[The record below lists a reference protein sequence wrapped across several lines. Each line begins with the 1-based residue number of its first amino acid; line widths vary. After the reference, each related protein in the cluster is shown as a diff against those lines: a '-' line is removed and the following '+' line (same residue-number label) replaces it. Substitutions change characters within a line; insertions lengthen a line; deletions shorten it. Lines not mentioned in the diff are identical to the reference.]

1 MNSPYLRILQLLKY
15 RKNSDHTSIGEWRD
29 VCHTKRI
36 IAAFKGHCSLEIED
50 IECRK
55 DVFMKKTSPIPQPKT
70 FGPLGN
76 LPLIDK
82 DRPTLSLSK
91 LADEYGPIFQLNTPA
106 GTTIIVSGH
115 ELVEEICD
123 ESRFDKSIEGAL
135 EKVRA
140 FSGDGLF
147 TSWTHE
153 PNWRKAHNIL
163 MPTFSQR
170 AMKEYHS
177 MMVDI
182 AVQLIQKWA
191 RLNPNEAVD
200 VPGDMTRLTLDTI
213 GLCGFNYRFNSYYRE
228 TPHPFINSMVRAL
241 DEAMHQMQRLD
252 FQDKLMVRT
261 KRQFHHDI
269 QTMFSL
275 VDSII
280 AERKADGDQDEKDL
294 LARMLNV
301 EDPETG
307 EKLDDENIRFQIIT
321 FLIAGHETTSG
332 LLSFAIYF
340 LLKNPDKMKKAYEE
354 VDQVLTGPTPTYKQV
369 LQLSYI
375 RMILNESLR
384 LWPTAPAFSLY
395 AKEDTVIGG
404 KYPITTK
411 DRISVLIPQLHRD
424 KEAWGEN
431 AEEFHPERFE
441 NPDQVPHHAYKP
453 FGNGQRACI
462 GMQFALHEAT
472 LVLGMILQYFKL
484 IDHTNYELD
493 IKQTLTLKPG
503 DFKIRVQSRNQEAM
517 NSAVLTSD
525 EKAPD
530 DQKEKPDTKSA
541 SIVGV
546 NNRPL
551 LVLYGSDTGTAE
563 GVARELADTASMHG
577 VRTEVAA
584 LNDQIGKLPK
594 EGAVLIVTSS
604 YNGKPP
610 SNAGQFVQWLE
621 EIKPGELT
629 GVQYAVFGC
638 GDHNWASTYQDVP
651 RYIDEQLAQKG
662 AARFSAR
669 GEGDVSGDFEGQLDQ
684 WKQTMWSDAMNA
696 FGLKLNENAEKE
708 RSTLSL
714 EFVRGLGGS
723 PLARSYEAVHA
734 SVTENRELQS
744 ADSDRSTRHI
754 EIALPPGV
762 TYQEGDHLGVLP
774 SNSQEKVNRILRRF
788 GLKGNDQVTLTAS
801 GRSAAHLPLDRPVSL
816 HDLLSYSVDVQEAA
830 TRAQIREL
838 AAFTVCPPHK
848 RELEDLAEEGVYQE
862 KILQKRISM
871 LDLLEKY
878 EACEM
883 PFERFLELLRPLKP
897 RYYSISSSPR
907 VNPEQAA
914 ITVGVVRSPAWSG
927 HGEYRGVASNYLA
940 DRTPGD
946 DIDMFVRTP
955 ESRFQLPEDPE
966 KPIIMVGPGT
976 GVAPFRGFL
985 QARAALKQEGKTLG
999 EAHLYFGCRN
1009 DNDFIYRGELEA
1021 YEKEGIVTLHTA
1033 FSRKEGI
1040 PKTYVQHLM
1049 AENAEELISILDQGG
1064 HLYVCGDGSKM
1075 APDVETTLQKAYQS
1089 VHGVGEQ
1096 EAQKWLGNLQTNGMY
1111 AKDVWAGI

>member
-1 MNSPYLRILQLLKY
+1 
-15 RKNSDHTSIGEWRD
+15 
-29 VCHTKRI
+29 
-36 IAAFKGHCSLEIED
+36 
-50 IECRK
+50 
-55 DVFMKKTSPIPQPKT
+55 MKETSPIPQPKT

-82 DRPTLSLSK
+82 DRPTLSLIK
-91 LADEYGPIFQLNTPA
+91 LAEEQGPIFQIHTPA
-106 GTTIIVSGH
+106 GTTIVVSGH
-115 ELVEEICD
+115 ELVKEVCD
-123 ESRFDKSIEGAL
+123 EERFDKSIEGAL

-170 AMKEYHS
+170 AMKDYHEK
-177 MMVDI
+177 MVDI

-228 TPHPFINSMVRAL
+228 TPHPFISSMVRAL

-280 AERKADGDQDEKDL
+280 AERRSNGDQDEKDL

-332 LLSFAIYF
+332 LLSFAIYY
-340 LLKNPDKMKKAYEE
+340 LLKHPDKLKKAYEE
-354 VDQVLTGPTPTYKQV
+354 VDRVLTDAAPTYKQV
-369 LQLSYI
+369 LELTYI

-395 AKEDTVIGG
+395 PKEDTVIGG

-424 KEAWGEN
+424 RDAWGED
-431 AEEFHPERFE
+431 AEEFRPERFE
-441 NPDQVPHHAYKP
+441 HQDQVPHHAYKP

-472 LVLGMILQYFKL
+472 LVLGMVLKYFTL
-484 IDHTNYELD
+484 IDHENYELD

-503 DFKIRVQSRNQEAM
+503 DFRIRVQTRNQEAIH
-517 NSAVLTSD
+517 ADVPAA
-525 EKAPD
+525 EKAAPD
-530 DQKEKPDTKSA
+530 EQKEKTETKGA
-541 SIVGV
+541 SVIGL

-563 GVARELADTASMHG
+563 GVARELADTASLHG
-577 VRTEVAA
+577 VRTEVAP
-584 LNDQIGKLPK
+584 LNDQIGKLPQ
-594 EGAVLIVTSS
+594 EGAVVIVTSS

-610 SNAGQFVQWLE
+610 SNAGQFVQWLQ
-621 EIKPGELT
+621 EIKPGELE
-629 GVQYAVFGC
+629 GVHYAVFGC
-638 GDHNWASTYQDVP
+638 GDHNWASTYQYVP
-651 RYIDEQLAQKG
+651 RFIDEQLAEKG
-662 AARFSAR
+662 ATRFSPR
-669 GEGDVSGDFEGQLDQ
+669 GEGDVSGDFEGQLDE
-684 WKQTMWSDAMNA
+684 WKKSMWSDAIKA
-696 FGLKLNENAEKE
+696 FGLELNENADKE

-714 EFVRGLGGS
+714 QFVRGLGES
-723 PLARSYEAVHA
+723 PLARSYEAAHA
-734 SVTENRELQS
+734 SIAENRELQS
-744 ADSDRSTRHI
+744 ANSDRSTRHI
-754 EIALPPGV
+754 EIALPPDV
-762 TYQEGDHLGVLP
+762 EYREGDHLGVLP
-774 SNSQEKVNRILRRF
+774 RNSQTNVSRILHRF
-788 GLKGNDQVTLTAS
+788 GLKGTDQVTLSAS
-801 GRSAAHLPLDRPVSL
+801 GRSAGHLPLGRPVSL
-816 HDLLSYSVDVQEAA
+816 QDLLSYSVEVQEAA

-848 RELEDLAEEGVYQE
+848 RELEDLTAEGVYQE
-862 KILQKRISM
+862 QILKKRISM

-878 EACEM
+878 EACDM

-907 VNPEQAA
+907 VNPEQAS
-914 ITVGVVRSPAWSG
+914 ITVGVVRGPAWSG
-927 HGEYRGVASNYLA
+927 RGEYRGVASNYLA
-940 DRTPGD
+940 ERKAGD
-946 DIDMFVRTP
+946 DVVMFVRTP

-966 KPIIMVGPGT
+966 TPIIMVGPGT

-985 QARAALKQEGKTLG
+985 QARAALKREGKTLG

-1009 DNDFIYRGELEA
+1009 DRDFIYREELEQF
-1021 YEKEGIVTLHTA
+1021 EKDGIVTVHTA
-1033 FSRKEGI
+1033 FSRKEGM

-1049 AENAEELISILDQGG
+1049 SDHAETLISILDRGG
-1064 HLYVCGDGSKM
+1064 RLYVCGDGSKM
-1075 APDVETTLQKAYQS
+1075 APDVEAALQKAYQS
-1089 VHGVGEQ
+1089 VHGTSEQ
-1096 EAQKWLGNLQTNGMY
+1096 EAQNWLKHLQDTGIY
-1111 AKDVWAGI
+1111 AKDVWSGL

>member
-1 MNSPYLRILQLLKY
+1 
-15 RKNSDHTSIGEWRD
+15 
-29 VCHTKRI
+29 
-36 IAAFKGHCSLEIED
+36 
-50 IECRK
+50 
-55 DVFMKKTSPIPQPKT
+55 MKETSPIPQPKT

-82 DRPTLSLSK
+82 DRPTLSLIK
-91 LADEYGPIFQLNTPA
+91 LAEEQGPIFQIHTPA
-106 GTTIIVSGH
+106 GTTIVVSGH
-115 ELVEEICD
+115 ELVKEVCD
-123 ESRFDKSIEGAL
+123 EERFDKSIEGAL

-170 AMKEYHS
+170 AMKDYHEK
-177 MMVDI
+177 MVDI

-228 TPHPFINSMVRAL
+228 TPHPFISSMVRAL

-280 AERKADGDQDEKDL
+280 AERRSNGDQDEKDL

-332 LLSFAIYF
+332 LLSFAIYY
-340 LLKNPDKMKKAYEE
+340 LLKHPDKLKKAYEE
-354 VDQVLTGPTPTYKQV
+354 VDRVLTDAAPTYKQV
-369 LQLSYI
+369 LELTYI

-395 AKEDTVIGG
+395 PKEDTVIGG

-424 KEAWGEN
+424 RDAWGED
-431 AEEFHPERFE
+431 AEEFRPERFE
-441 NPDQVPHHAYKP
+441 HQDQVPHHAYKP

-472 LVLGMILQYFKL
+472 LVLGMVLKYFTL
-484 IDHTNYELD
+484 IDHENYELD

-503 DFKIRVQSRNQEAM
+503 DFRIRVQTRNQEAIH
-517 NSAVLTSD
+517 ADVPAA
-525 EKAPD
+525 EKAAPD
-530 DQKEKPDTKSA
+530 EQKEKTETKGA
-541 SIVGV
+541 SVIGL

-563 GVARELADTASMHG
+563 GVARELADTASLHG
-577 VRTEVAA
+577 VRTEVAP
-584 LNDQIGKLPK
+584 LNDQIGKLPQ
-594 EGAVLIVTSS
+594 EGAVVIVTSS

-610 SNAGQFVQWLE
+610 SNAGQFVQWLQ
-621 EIKPGELT
+621 EIKPGELE
-629 GVQYAVFGC
+629 GVHYAVFGC
-638 GDHNWASTYQDVP
+638 GDHNWASTYQYVP
-651 RYIDEQLAQKG
+651 RFIDEQLAEKG
-662 AARFSAR
+662 ATRFSPR
-669 GEGDVSGDFEGQLDQ
+669 GEGDVSGDFEGQLDE
-684 WKQTMWSDAMNA
+684 WKKSMWSDAIKA
-696 FGLKLNENAEKE
+696 FGLELNENADKE

-714 EFVRGLGGS
+714 QFVRGLGES
-723 PLARSYEAVHA
+723 PLARSYEAAHA
-734 SVTENRELQS
+734 SIAENRELQS
-744 ADSDRSTRHI
+744 ANSDRSTRHI
-754 EIALPPGV
+754 EIALPPDV
-762 TYQEGDHLGVLP
+762 EYREGDHLGVLP
-774 SNSQEKVNRILRRF
+774 RNSQTNVSRILHRF
-788 GLKGNDQVTLTAS
+788 GLKGTDQVTLSAS
-801 GRSAAHLPLDRPVSL
+801 GRSAGHLPLGRPVSL
-816 HDLLSYSVDVQEAA
+816 QDLLSYSVEVQEAA

-848 RELEDLAEEGVYQE
+848 RELEDLTAEGVYQE
-862 KILQKRISM
+862 QILKKRISM

-878 EACEM
+878 EACDM

-907 VNPEQAA
+907 VNPEQAS
-914 ITVGVVRSPAWSG
+914 ITVGVVRGPAWSG
-927 HGEYRGVASNYLA
+927 LGEYRGVASNYLA
-940 DRTPGD
+940 ERKTGD
-946 DIDMFVRTP
+946 DVVMFVRTP
-955 ESRFQLPEDPE
+955 ESRFQLPENPE
-966 KPIIMVGPGT
+966 TPIIMVGPGT

-985 QARAALKQEGKTLG
+985 QARAALKREVKTLG

-1009 DNDFIYRGELEA
+1009 DRDFIYREELEQF
-1021 YEKEGIVTLHTA
+1021 EKDGIVTVHTA
-1033 FSRKEGI
+1033 FSRKEGM

-1049 AENAEELISILDQGG
+1049 SDHAETLISILDRGG
-1064 HLYVCGDGSKM
+1064 RLYVCGDGSKM
-1075 APDVETTLQKAYQS
+1075 APDVEAALQKAYQS
-1089 VHGVGEQ
+1089 VHGTSEQ
-1096 EAQKWLGNLQTNGMY
+1096 EAQNWLKHLQDTGIY
-1111 AKDVWAGI
+1111 AKDVWSGL

>member
-1 MNSPYLRILQLLKY
+1 
-15 RKNSDHTSIGEWRD
+15 
-29 VCHTKRI
+29 
-36 IAAFKGHCSLEIED
+36 
-50 IECRK
+50 
-55 DVFMKKTSPIPQPKT
+55 MKETSPIPQPKT
-70 FGPLGN
+70 YGPLGN

-82 DRPTLSLSK
+82 DKPTLSLIK
-91 LADEYGPIFQLNTPA
+91 LAEEQGPIFQIHTPA
-106 GTTIIVSGH
+106 GTTIVVSGH
-115 ELVEEICD
+115 ELVKEVCD
-123 ESRFDKSIEGAL
+123 EERFDKSIEGAL

-170 AMKEYHS
+170 AMKDYHEK
-177 MMVDI
+177 MVDI

-280 AERKADGDQDEKDL
+280 AERRSNGDQDEKDL

-340 LLKNPDKMKKAYEE
+340 LLKHPDKLKKAYEE
-354 VDQVLTGPTPTYKQV
+354 VDRVLTGAAPTYKQV
-369 LQLSYI
+369 LELKYI

-395 AKEDTVIGG
+395 PKEDTVIGG
-404 KYPITTK
+404 KYMITTQ
-411 DRISVLIPQLHRD
+411 DRVSVLIPQLHRD
-424 KEAWGEN
+424 QDAWGED
-431 AEEFHPERFE
+431 AEEFRPERFE
-441 NPDQVPHHAYKP
+441 HQDQVPHHAYKP

-472 LVLGMILQYFKL
+472 LVLGMVLKYFTL
-484 IDHTNYELD
+484 IDHENYELD

-503 DFKIRVQSRNQEAM
+503 DFRIRVQTRHQEAIHTDVP
-517 NSAVLTSD
+517 AA
-525 EKAPD
+525 EKEAPVE
-530 DQKEKPDTKSA
+530 QKEETETKGA
-541 SIVGV
+541 SVIGL

-563 GVARELADTASMHG
+563 GVARELADTASLHG
-577 VRTEVAA
+577 VRTEVAP
-584 LNDQIGKLPK
+584 LNDRIGKLPK
-594 EGAVLIVTSS
+594 EGAVVIVTAS

-610 SNAGQFVQWLE
+610 SNAGQFVQWLQ
-621 EIKPGELT
+621 EIKPGELE
-629 GVQYAVFGC
+629 GVHYAVFGC
-638 GDHNWASTYQDVP
+638 GDHNWASTYQYVP
-651 RYIDEQLAQKG
+651 RFIDEQLAEKG
-662 AARFSAR
+662 ATRFSER
-669 GEGDVSGDFEGQLDQ
+669 GEGDVSGDFEGQLDE
-684 WKQTMWSDAMNA
+684 WKKSMWTDAIKA
-696 FGLKLNENAEKE
+696 FGLELNENADKE

-714 EFVRGLGGS
+714 QFVRGLGES
-723 PLARSYEAVHA
+723 PLARSYEAAHA
-734 SVTENRELQS
+734 SIAENRELQS

-754 EIALPPGV
+754 EIALPPDV
-762 TYQEGDHLGVLP
+762 EYREGDHLGVLP
-774 SNSQEKVNRILRRF
+774 RNSQTNVSRILHRF
-788 GLKGNDQVTLTAS
+788 GLKGTDQVTLSAS
-801 GRSAAHLPLDRPVSL
+801 GRSAGHLPLGRPVSL
-816 HDLLSYSVDVQEAA
+816 HDLLSYSVEVQEAA
-830 TRAQIREL
+830 SRAQIREL

-848 RELEDLAEEGVYQE
+848 SELENLAAEGVYQE
-862 KILQKRISM
+862 QILKKRISM
-871 LDLLEKY
+871 LELLEQY
-878 EACEM
+878 ESCEM

-907 VNPEQAA
+907 VNPEQAS
-914 ITVGVVRSPAWSG
+914 ITVGVVRGPAWSG
-927 HGEYRGVASNYLA
+927 RGEYRGVSSSYLA
-940 DRTPGD
+940 ERQAGD
-946 DIDMFVRTP
+946 DVVMFVRTP

-966 KPIIMVGPGT
+966 TPIIMVGPGT

-985 QARAALKQEGKTLG
+985 QARAALKREGKALG

-1009 DNDFIYRGELEA
+1009 DHDFIYRDELEQF
-1021 YEKEGIVTLHTA
+1021 EKDGIVTVHTA
-1033 FSRKEGI
+1033 FSRKEGM

-1049 AENAEELISILDQGG
+1049 ADHAETLISILDRGG
-1064 HLYVCGDGSKM
+1064 RLYVCGDGSKM
-1075 APDVETTLQKAYQS
+1075 APDVEAGLQKAYQS
-1089 VHGVGEQ
+1089 VHGTGEE
-1096 EAQKWLGNLQTNGMY
+1096 EAQNWLKHLQDTGIY
-1111 AKDVWAGI
+1111 AKDVWSGV

>member
-1 MNSPYLRILQLLKY
+1 
-15 RKNSDHTSIGEWRD
+15 
-29 VCHTKRI
+29 
-36 IAAFKGHCSLEIED
+36 
-50 IECRK
+50 
-55 DVFMKKTSPIPQPKT
+55 MKETSPIPQPKT

-82 DRPTLSLSK
+82 DKPTLSLIK
-91 LADEYGPIFQLNTPA
+91 LAEEQGPIFQIHTPA
-106 GTTIIVSGH
+106 GTTIVVSGH
-115 ELVEEICD
+115 ELVKEVCD
-123 ESRFDKSIEGAL
+123 EERFDKSIEGAL

-170 AMKEYHS
+170 AMKDYHEK
-177 MMVDI
+177 MVDI

-228 TPHPFINSMVRAL
+228 TPHPFINSMVRGL

-252 FQDKLMVRT
+252 VQDKLMVRT
-261 KRQFHHDI
+261 KRQFRHDI

-280 AERKADGDQDEKDL
+280 AERRSNGDQDKKDL

-332 LLSFAIYF
+332 LLSFATYF
-340 LLKNPDKMKKAYEE
+340 LLKHPDKLKKAYEE
-354 VDQVLTGPTPTYKQV
+354 VDRVLTDAAPTYKQV
-369 LQLSYI
+369 LELRYI

-395 AKEDTVIGG
+395 PKEDTVIGG
-404 KYPITTK
+404 KFPITTK

-424 KEAWGEN
+424 RDAWGKD
-431 AEEFHPERFE
+431 AEEFRPERFE
-441 NPDQVPHHAYKP
+441 HQDQVPHHAYKP

-472 LVLGMILQYFKL
+472 LVLGMILKYFTL
-484 IDHTNYELD
+484 IDHENYELD

-503 DFKIRVQSRNQEAM
+503 DFRIRVQSRHQEAIH
-517 NSAVLTSD
+517 ADVQTAEKAASD
-525 EKAPD
+525 E
-530 DQKEKPDTKSA
+530 QKEKTEAKGA
-541 SIVGV
+541 SVIGL

-563 GVARELADTASMHG
+563 GVARELADTASLHG
-577 VRTEVAA
+577 VRTETAP
-584 LNDQIGKLPK
+584 LNDRIGKLPK
-594 EGAVLIVTSS
+594 EGAVVIVTSS

-610 SNAGQFVQWLE
+610 SNAGQFVQWLQ
-621 EIKPGELT
+621 EIKPGELE
-629 GVQYAVFGC
+629 GVHYAVFGC
-638 GDHNWASTYQDVP
+638 GDHNWASTYQYVP
-651 RYIDEQLAQKG
+651 RFIDEQLAEKG
-662 AARFSAR
+662 ATRFSGR
-669 GEGDVSGDFEGQLDQ
+669 GEGDVSGDFEGQLDE
-684 WKQTMWSDAMNA
+684 WKKSMWADAIKA
-696 FGLKLNENAEKE
+696 FGLELNENADKE

-714 EFVRGLGGS
+714 QFVRGLGES
-723 PLARSYEAVHA
+723 PLARSYEASHA
-734 SVTENRELQS
+734 SIAENRELQS

-754 EIALPPGV
+754 EITLPPDV
-762 TYQEGDHLGVLP
+762 EYQEGDHLGVLP
-774 SNSQEKVNRILRRF
+774 KNSQTNVSRILHRF
-788 GLKGNDQVTLTAS
+788 GLKGTDQVTLSAS
-801 GRSAAHLPLDRPVSL
+801 GHSAGHLPLGRPVSL
-816 HDLLSYSVDVQEAA
+816 HDLLSYSVEVQEAA

-838 AAFTVCPPHK
+838 AAFTVCPPHR
-848 RELEDLAEEGVYQE
+848 RELEELSAEGVYQE
-862 KILQKRISM
+862 QILKKRISM

-878 EACEM
+878 EACDM

-907 VNPEQAA
+907 VNPRQAS
-914 ITVGVVRSPAWSG
+914 ITVGVVRGPAWSG
-927 HGEYRGVASNYLA
+927 RGEYRGVASNDLA
-940 DRTPGD
+940 ERQAGD
-946 DIDMFVRTP
+946 DLVMFVRTP

-966 KPIIMVGPGT
+966 TPIIMVGPGT

-985 QARAALKQEGKTLG
+985 QAREVLKREGKTLG

-1009 DNDFIYRGELEA
+1009 DRDFIYRDELEQF
-1021 YEKEGIVTLHTA
+1021 EKDGIVTVHTA
-1033 FSRKEGI
+1033 FSRKEGM
-1040 PKTYVQHLM
+1040 PKTYVQHVM
-1049 AENAEELISILDQGG
+1049 ADHAETLISILDRGG
-1064 HLYVCGDGSKM
+1064 RLYVCGDGSKM
-1075 APDVETTLQKAYQS
+1075 APDVEAALQKAYQS
-1089 VHGVGEQ
+1089 VHGTGEQ
-1096 EAQKWLGNLQTNGMY
+1096 EAQNWLRHLQDTGMY

>member
-1 MNSPYLRILQLLKY
+1 
-15 RKNSDHTSIGEWRD
+15 
-29 VCHTKRI
+29 
-36 IAAFKGHCSLEIED
+36 
-50 IECRK
+50 
-55 DVFMKKTSPIPQPKT
+55 MKETSPIPQPKT

-82 DRPTLSLSK
+82 DKPTLSLIK
-91 LADEYGPIFQLNTPA
+91 LAEEQGPIFQIHTPA
-106 GTTIIVSGH
+106 GTTIVVSGH
-115 ELVEEICD
+115 ELVKEVCD
-123 ESRFDKSIEGAL
+123 EERFDKSIEGAL

-170 AMKEYHS
+170 AMKDYHEK
-177 MMVDI
+177 MVDI

-200 VPGDMTRLTLDTI
+200 VPGDITRLTLDTI

-228 TPHPFINSMVRAL
+228 TPHPFISSMVRAL

-280 AERKADGDQDEKDL
+280 AERRSNGDQDEKDL

-332 LLSFAIYF
+332 LLSFAIYY
-340 LLKNPDKMKKAYEE
+340 LLKHPDKLKKAYEE
-354 VDQVLTGPTPTYKQV
+354 VDRVLTDAAPTYKQV
-369 LQLSYI
+369 LELTYI

-395 AKEDTVIGG
+395 PKEDTVIGG

-424 KEAWGEN
+424 RDAWGAD
-431 AEEFHPERFE
+431 AEEFRPERFE
-441 NPDQVPHHAYKP
+441 HQDQVPHHAYKP

-472 LVLGMILQYFKL
+472 LVLGMVLKYFTL
-484 IDHTNYELD
+484 IDHENYELD

-503 DFKIRVQSRNQEAM
+503 DFRIRVQTRHQEAIH
-517 NSAVLTSD
+517 ADVPAA
-525 EKAPD
+525 EKAAPD
-530 DQKEKPDTKSA
+530 EQKEKTETKGA
-541 SIVGV
+541 SVIGL

-563 GVARELADTASMHG
+563 GVARELADTASLHG
-577 VRTEVAA
+577 VRTEVAP
-584 LNDQIGKLPK
+584 LNDQIGKLPQ
-594 EGAVLIVTSS
+594 EGAVVIVTSS

-610 SNAGQFVQWLE
+610 SNAGQFVQWLQ
-621 EIKPGELT
+621 EIKPGELE
-629 GVQYAVFGC
+629 GVHYAVFGC
-638 GDHNWASTYQDVP
+638 GDHNWASTYQYVP
-651 RYIDEQLAQKG
+651 RFIDEQLAEKG
-662 AARFSAR
+662 ATRFSKR
-669 GEGDVSGDFEGQLDQ
+669 GEGDVSGDFEGQLDE
-684 WKQTMWSDAMNA
+684 WKKSMWADAIKA
-696 FGLKLNENAEKE
+696 FGLELNENADKE

-714 EFVRGLGGS
+714 QFVRGLGES
-723 PLARSYEAVHA
+723 PLARSYEAAHA
-734 SVTENRELQS
+734 SIAENRELQS
-744 ADSDRSTRHI
+744 ANSDRSTRHI
-754 EIALPPGV
+754 EIALPPDV
-762 TYQEGDHLGVLP
+762 EYREGDHLGVLP
-774 SNSQEKVNRILRRF
+774 RNSQTNVSRILHRF
-788 GLKGNDQVTLTAS
+788 GLKGTDQVTLSAS
-801 GRSAAHLPLDRPVSL
+801 GRSAGHLPLGRPVSL
-816 HDLLSYSVDVQEAA
+816 QDLLSYSVEVQEAA

-848 RELEDLAEEGVYQE
+848 RELEDLTAEGVYQE
-862 KILQKRISM
+862 QILKKRISM

-878 EACEM
+878 EACDM
-883 PFERFLELLRPLKP
+883 PFERFLELVRPLKP

-907 VNPEQAA
+907 VNPEQAS
-914 ITVGVVRSPAWSG
+914 ITVGVVRGPAWSG
-927 HGEYRGVASNYLA
+927 LGEYRGVASNYLA
-940 DRTPGD
+940 ERKAGD
-946 DIDMFVRTP
+946 DVVMFVRTP

-966 KPIIMVGPGT
+966 TPIIMVGPGT

-985 QARAALKQEGKTLG
+985 QARAALKREGKTLG

-1009 DNDFIYRGELEA
+1009 NRDFIYRDELEQF
-1021 YEKEGIVTLHTA
+1021 EKGGIVTVHTA
-1033 FSRKEGI
+1033 FSRKEGM

-1049 AENAEELISILDQGG
+1049 SDHAETLISILDRGG
-1064 HLYVCGDGSKM
+1064 RLYVCGDGSKM
-1075 APDVETTLQKAYQS
+1075 APDVEAALQKAYQS
-1089 VHGVGEQ
+1089 VHGTSEQ
-1096 EAQKWLGNLQTNGMY
+1096 EAQNWLKHLQDTGIY
-1111 AKDVWAGI
+1111 AKDVWSGL

>member
-1 MNSPYLRILQLLKY
+1 
-15 RKNSDHTSIGEWRD
+15 
-29 VCHTKRI
+29 
-36 IAAFKGHCSLEIED
+36 
-50 IECRK
+50 
-55 DVFMKKTSPIPQPKT
+55 MKETSPIPQPKT

-82 DRPTLSLSK
+82 DKPTLSLIK
-91 LADEYGPIFQLNTPA
+91 LAEEQGPIFQIHTPA
-106 GTTIIVSGH
+106 GTTIVVSGH
-115 ELVEEICD
+115 ELVKEVCD
-123 ESRFDKSIEGAL
+123 EERFDKSIEGAL

-170 AMKEYHS
+170 AMKDYHEK
-177 MMVDI
+177 MVDI

-280 AERKADGDQDEKDL
+280 AERRSNGDQDEKDL

-332 LLSFAIYF
+332 LLSFAIYY
-340 LLKNPDKMKKAYEE
+340 LLKHPDKLKKAYEE
-354 VDQVLTGPTPTYKQV
+354 VDRVLTDAAPTYKQV
-369 LQLSYI
+369 LELTYI

-395 AKEDTVIGG
+395 PKEDTVIGG

-424 KEAWGEN
+424 RDAWGED
-431 AEEFHPERFE
+431 AEEFRPERFE
-441 NPDQVPHHAYKP
+441 HQDQVPHHAYKP

-472 LVLGMILQYFKL
+472 LVLGMVLKYFTL
-484 IDHTNYELD
+484 IDHENYELD

-503 DFKIRVQSRNQEAM
+503 DFRIRVQTRNQEAIH
-517 NSAVLTSD
+517 ADVPAA
-525 EKAPD
+525 EKAAPD
-530 DQKEKPDTKSA
+530 EQKEKTETKGA
-541 SIVGV
+541 SVIGL

-563 GVARELADTASMHG
+563 GVARELADTASLHG
-577 VRTEVAA
+577 VRTEVAP
-584 LNDQIGKLPK
+584 LNDQIGKLPQ
-594 EGAVLIVTSS
+594 EGAVVIVTSS

-610 SNAGQFVQWLE
+610 SNAGQFVQWLQ
-621 EIKPGELT
+621 EIKPGELE
-629 GVQYAVFGC
+629 GVHYAVFGC
-638 GDHNWASTYQDVP
+638 GDHNWASTYQYVP
-651 RYIDEQLAQKG
+651 RFIDEQLAEKG
-662 AARFSAR
+662 ATRFSKR
-669 GEGDVSGDFEGQLDQ
+669 GEGDVSGDFEGQLDE
-684 WKQTMWSDAMNA
+684 WKKSMWADAIKA
-696 FGLKLNENAEKE
+696 FGLELNENADKE

-714 EFVRGLGGS
+714 QFVRGLGES
-723 PLARSYEAVHA
+723 PLARSYEAAHA
-734 SVTENRELQS
+734 SIAENRELQS
-744 ADSDRSTRHI
+744 ANSDRSTRHI
-754 EIALPPGV
+754 EIALPPDV
-762 TYQEGDHLGVLP
+762 EYREGDHLGVLP
-774 SNSQEKVNRILRRF
+774 RNSQTNVNRILHRF
-788 GLKGNDQVTLTAS
+788 GLKGTDQVTLSAS
-801 GRSAAHLPLDRPVSL
+801 GRSAGHLPLGRPVSL
-816 HDLLSYSVDVQEAA
+816 QDLLSYSVEVQEAA

-848 RELEDLAEEGVYQE
+848 RELEDLTAEGVYQE
-862 KILQKRISM
+862 QILKKRISM

-878 EACEM
+878 EACDM

-907 VNPEQAA
+907 VNPEQAS
-914 ITVGVVRSPAWSG
+914 ITVGVVRGPAWSG
-927 HGEYRGVASNYLA
+927 LGEYRGVASNYLA
-940 DRTPGD
+940 ERKAGD
-946 DIDMFVRTP
+946 DVVMFVRTP

-966 KPIIMVGPGT
+966 TPIIMVGPGT

-985 QARAALKQEGKTLG
+985 QARAALKREGKTLG

-1009 DNDFIYRGELEA
+1009 DRDFIYRDELEQF
-1021 YEKEGIVTLHTA
+1021 EKDGIVTVHTA
-1033 FSRKEGI
+1033 FSRKEGM

-1049 AENAEELISILDQGG
+1049 SDHAETLISILDRGG
-1064 HLYVCGDGSKM
+1064 RLYVCGDGSKM
-1075 APDVETTLQKAYQS
+1075 APDVEAALQKAYQS
-1089 VHGVGEQ
+1089 VHGTSEQ
-1096 EAQKWLGNLQTNGMY
+1096 EAQNWLKHLQDTGIY
-1111 AKDVWAGI
+1111 AKDVWSGL

>member
-1 MNSPYLRILQLLKY
+1 
-15 RKNSDHTSIGEWRD
+15 
-29 VCHTKRI
+29 
-36 IAAFKGHCSLEIED
+36 
-50 IECRK
+50 
-55 DVFMKKTSPIPQPKT
+55 MKETSPIPQPKT

-82 DRPTLSLSK
+82 DKPTLSLIK
-91 LADEYGPIFQLNTPA
+91 LAEEQGPIFQIHTPA
-106 GTTIIVSGH
+106 GTTIVVSGH
-115 ELVEEICD
+115 ELVKEVCD
-123 ESRFDKSIEGAL
+123 EERFDKSIEGAL

-170 AMKEYHS
+170 AMKDYHEK
-177 MMVDI
+177 MVDI

-280 AERKADGDQDEKDL
+280 AERRSNGDQDEKDL

-332 LLSFAIYF
+332 LLSFAIYY
-340 LLKNPDKMKKAYEE
+340 LLKHPDKLKKAYEE
-354 VDQVLTGPTPTYKQV
+354 VDRVLTDAAPTYKQV
-369 LQLSYI
+369 LELTYI

-395 AKEDTVIGG
+395 PKEDTVIGG

-424 KEAWGEN
+424 RDAWGED
-431 AEEFHPERFE
+431 AEEFRPERFE
-441 NPDQVPHHAYKP
+441 HQDQVPHHAYKP

-472 LVLGMILQYFKL
+472 LVLGMVLKYFTL
-484 IDHTNYELD
+484 IDHENYELD

-503 DFKIRVQSRNQEAM
+503 DFRIRVQTRNQEAIH
-517 NSAVLTSD
+517 ADVPAA
-525 EKAPD
+525 EKAAPD
-530 DQKEKPDTKSA
+530 EQKEKTETKGA
-541 SIVGV
+541 SVIGL

-563 GVARELADTASMHG
+563 GVARELADTASLHG
-577 VRTEVAA
+577 VRTEVAP
-584 LNDQIGKLPK
+584 LNDQIGKLPQ
-594 EGAVLIVTSS
+594 EGAVVIVTSS

-610 SNAGQFVQWLE
+610 SNAGQFVQWLQ
-621 EIKPGELT
+621 EIKPGELE
-629 GVQYAVFGC
+629 GVHYAVFGC
-638 GDHNWASTYQDVP
+638 GDHNWASTYQYVP
-651 RYIDEQLAQKG
+651 RFIDEQLAEKG
-662 AARFSAR
+662 ATRFSKR
-669 GEGDVSGDFEGQLDQ
+669 GEGDVSGDFEGQLDE
-684 WKQTMWSDAMNA
+684 WKKSMWADAIKA
-696 FGLKLNENAEKE
+696 FGLELNENADKE

-714 EFVRGLGGS
+714 QFVRGLGES
-723 PLARSYEAVHA
+723 PLARSYEAAHA
-734 SVTENRELQS
+734 SIAENRELQS

-754 EIALPPGV
+754 EIALPPDV
-762 TYQEGDHLGVLP
+762 EYREGDHLGVLP
-774 SNSQEKVNRILRRF
+774 RNSQTNVSRILHRF
-788 GLKGNDQVTLTAS
+788 GLKGTDQVTLSAS
-801 GRSAAHLPLDRPVSL
+801 GRSAGHLPLGRPVSL
-816 HDLLSYSVDVQEAA
+816 QDLLSYSVEVQEAA

-848 RELEDLAEEGVYQE
+848 RELEELTAEGVYQE
-862 KILQKRISM
+862 QILKKRISM
-871 LDLLEKY
+871 LNLLEKY
-878 EACEM
+878 EACDM

-907 VNPEQAA
+907 VNPEQAS
-914 ITVGVVRSPAWSG
+914 ITVGVVRGPAWSG
-927 HGEYRGVASNYLA
+927 LGEYRGVASNYLA
-940 DRTPGD
+940 ERKVGD
-946 DIDMFVRTP
+946 DVVMFVRTP

-966 KPIIMVGPGT
+966 TPIIMVGPGT

-985 QARAALKQEGKTLG
+985 QARAALKREGKTLG

-1009 DNDFIYRGELEA
+1009 DRDFIYRDELEQF
-1021 YEKEGIVTLHTA
+1021 EKDGIVTVHTA
-1033 FSRKEGI
+1033 FSRKEGM

-1049 AENAEELISILDQGG
+1049 SDHAETLISILDRGG
-1064 HLYVCGDGSKM
+1064 RLYVCGDGSKM
-1075 APDVETTLQKAYQS
+1075 APDVEAALQKAYQS
-1089 VHGVGEQ
+1089 VHGTSEQ
-1096 EAQKWLGNLQTNGMY
+1096 EAQNWLKHLQDTGIY
-1111 AKDVWAGI
+1111 AKDVWSGL

>member
-1 MNSPYLRILQLLKY
+1 
-15 RKNSDHTSIGEWRD
+15 
-29 VCHTKRI
+29 
-36 IAAFKGHCSLEIED
+36 
-50 IECRK
+50 
-55 DVFMKKTSPIPQPKT
+55 MKETSPIPQPKT
-70 FGPLGN
+70 YGPLGN

-82 DRPTLSLSK
+82 DKPTLSLIK
-91 LADEYGPIFQLNTPA
+91 LAEEQGPIFQIHTPA
-106 GTTIIVSGH
+106 GTTIVVSGH
-115 ELVEEICD
+115 ELVKEVCD
-123 ESRFDKSIEGAL
+123 EERFDKSIEGAL

-170 AMKEYHS
+170 AMKDYHEK
-177 MMVDI
+177 MVDI

-280 AERKADGDQDEKDL
+280 AERRSNGDQDEKDL

-340 LLKNPDKMKKAYEE
+340 LLKHPDKLKKAYEE
-354 VDQVLTGPTPTYKQV
+354 VDRVLTGAAPTYKQV
-369 LQLSYI
+369 LELKYI

-395 AKEDTVIGG
+395 PKEDTVIGG
-404 KYPITTK
+404 KYMITTQ

-424 KEAWGEN
+424 QDAWGED
-431 AEEFHPERFE
+431 AEEFRPERFE
-441 NPDQVPHHAYKP
+441 HQDQVPHHAYKP

-472 LVLGMILQYFKL
+472 LVLGMVLKYFTL
-484 IDHTNYELD
+484 IDHENYELD

-503 DFKIRVQSRNQEAM
+503 DFRIRVQTRHQEAIHTDVP
-517 NSAVLTSD
+517 AA
-525 EKAPD
+525 EKEAPVE
-530 DQKEKPDTKSA
+530 QKEETETKGA
-541 SIVGV
+541 SVIGL

-563 GVARELADTASMHG
+563 GVARELADTASLHG
-577 VRTEVAA
+577 VRTEVAP
-584 LNDQIGKLPK
+584 LNDRIGKLPK
-594 EGAVLIVTSS
+594 EGAVVIVTAS

-610 SNAGQFVQWLE
+610 SNAGQFVQWLQ
-621 EIKPGELT
+621 EIKPGELE
-629 GVQYAVFGC
+629 GVHYAVFGC
-638 GDHNWASTYQDVP
+638 GDHNWASTYQYVP
-651 RYIDEQLAQKG
+651 RFIDEQLAEKG
-662 AARFSAR
+662 ATRFSER
-669 GEGDVSGDFEGQLDQ
+669 GEGDVSGDFEGQLDE
-684 WKQTMWSDAMNA
+684 WKKSMWTDAIKA
-696 FGLKLNENAEKE
+696 FGLELNENADKE

-714 EFVRGLGGS
+714 QFVRGLGES
-723 PLARSYEAVHA
+723 PLARSYEAAHA
-734 SVTENRELQS
+734 SIAENRELQS

-754 EIALPPGV
+754 EIALPPDV
-762 TYQEGDHLGVLP
+762 EYREGDHLGVLP
-774 SNSQEKVNRILRRF
+774 RNSQTNVSRILHRF
-788 GLKGNDQVTLTAS
+788 GLKGTDQVTLSAS
-801 GRSAAHLPLDRPVSL
+801 GRSAGHLPLGRPVSL
-816 HDLLSYSVDVQEAA
+816 HDLLSYSVEVQEAA
-830 TRAQIREL
+830 SRAQIREL

-848 RELEDLAEEGVYQE
+848 SELENLAAEGVYQE
-862 KILQKRISM
+862 QILKKRISM
-871 LDLLEKY
+871 LDLLEQY
-878 EACEM
+878 EACDM

-907 VNPEQAA
+907 VNPEQAS
-914 ITVGVVRSPAWSG
+914 ITVGVVRGPAWSG
-927 HGEYRGVASNYLA
+927 RGEYRGVSSSYLA
-940 DRTPGD
+940 ERQAGD
-946 DIDMFVRTP
+946 DVVMFVRTP

-966 KPIIMVGPGT
+966 TPIIMVGPGT

-985 QARAALKQEGKTLG
+985 QARAALKREGKALG

-1009 DNDFIYRGELEA
+1009 DHDFIYRDELEQF
-1021 YEKEGIVTLHTA
+1021 EKDGIVTVHTA
-1033 FSRKEGI
+1033 FSRKEGM

-1049 AENAEELISILDQGG
+1049 ADHAETLISILDRGG
-1064 HLYVCGDGSKM
+1064 RLYVCGDGSKM
-1075 APDVETTLQKAYQS
+1075 APDVEAGLQKAYQS
-1089 VHGVGEQ
+1089 VHGTGEE
-1096 EAQKWLGNLQTNGMY
+1096 EAQNWLKHLQDTGIY
-1111 AKDVWAGI
+1111 AKDVWSGV